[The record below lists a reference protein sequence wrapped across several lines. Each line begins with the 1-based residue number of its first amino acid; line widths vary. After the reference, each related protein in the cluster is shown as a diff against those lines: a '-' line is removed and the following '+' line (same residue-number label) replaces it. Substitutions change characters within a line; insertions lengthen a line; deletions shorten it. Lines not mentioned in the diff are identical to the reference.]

1 MSNPKRGEFNIES
14 IAFINQHQE
23 SVDIGDVC
31 VSFKLYESIFDKFC
45 TAEMGI
51 LDGQDLPYNYRFSG
65 QEFVRIS
72 LKQKE
77 GTGQVADK
85 QFTIDKTFRLYAVEH
100 KNRVPDKLSTQNY
113 DIEIGRTKSI

>member
-1 MSNPKRGEFNIES
+1 MSEVKRGEFNIES

-23 SVDIGDVC
+23 SVDLSDVC

-85 QFTIDKTFRLYAVEH
+85 QFTIDKTFRLYAV
-100 KNRVPDKLSTQNY
+100 
-113 DIEIGRTKSI
+113 

>member
-14 IAFINQHQE
+14 IAFINQDQE

-72 LKQKE
+72 LKQQ
-77 GTGQVADK
+77 GTGQVVDK
-85 QFTIDKTFRLYAVEH
+85 QITIDKTFRLYAVEH
-100 KNRVPDKLSTQNY
+100 KNRVPDKLSTHLC
-113 DIEIGRTKSI
+113 IEIGGT